1 MRSRDAG
8 GAGPKPSTL
17 RTVRVLRLV
26 DGRRYGS
33 LNVATLQGRN
43 PIVGHTWLRRGC
55 GDPRAFEFDN
65 LRSLGKEIPR
75 MEKNHPL
82 FGAIKSLPTR
92 ILRENVQ
99 QVLVQ
104 LGW

>member
-1 MRSRDAG
+1 MERGVRCNCEMQVVQHEEAKG
-8 GAGPKPSTL
+8 RQHLGA
-17 RTVRVLRLV
+17 VRVLRLV
-26 DGRRYGS
+26 EFGVSDGRDGS
-33 LNVATLQGRN
+33 GSSFRHV
-43 PIVGHTWLRRGC
+43 
-55 GDPRAFEFDN
+55 EFDN
-65 LRSLGKEIPR
+65 LRSLSEEVPR